1 MVLLN
6 LRQNLQKK
14 QRKNYPRDCSLE
26 GFTKHFKKKNCYPQA
41 IIQKA
46 GGHPMKWPLRHL
58 YESFK
63 LPPAEYQESNAFIKY
78 LFRASQTMFLEHGL
92 PSVSL

>member
-6 LRQNLQKK
+6 LRQNHQKK

-26 GFTKHFKKKNCYPQA
+26 GFTMHFKKKNCYPQA

-46 GGHPMKWPLRHL
+46 GGHPMK
-58 YESFK
+58 
-63 LPPAEYQESNAFIKY
+63 
-78 LFRASQTMFLEHGL
+78 
-92 PSVSL
+92 